1 MAERRE
7 IEINVKT
14 KATKNVDN
22 LTDAVE
28 GTN

>member
-14 KATKNVDN
+14 DKAVDNVDN

-28 GTN
+28 E